1 GAGGGGDRGQ
11 GQADLEAGAGAAEG
25 GVTDDQLPVLG
36 AGQLAGNVEAEADP
50 AGPPGGAGVELG
62 EALEDALA
70 VGRLDPGAG
79 VLDGQHGQGAVA
91 GRLQADRAV
100 VGRVLGRVVEQV
112 AEHLEDGLGG
122 GPNGQDLPGDQ
133 RQLPARV
140 GDPGRGQGVA
150 GQGGRVDQRR

>member
-1 GAGGGGDRGQ
+1 MLHLPRDSERSPECAKGRDQVPAPAPNLPSGRRVRYRVRVGAGGGGDRGQ
-11 GQADLEAGAGAAEG
+11 GQAELEAGAGAAEG

-36 AGQLAGNVEAEADP
+36 AGQLAGNVEAGADP

-79 VLDGQHGQGAVA
+79 VLDGQHGPGAVA

-100 VGRVLGRVVEQV
+100 VRSE
-112 AEHLEDGLGG
+112 ED
-122 GPNGQDLPGDQ
+122 
-133 RQLPARV
+133 
-140 GDPGRGQGVA
+140 
-150 GQGGRVDQRR
+150 

>member
-1 GAGGGGDRGQ
+1 MRKRAGPGARTGAQSTVWTPRTLPGSGWGWGGGDRGQ
-11 GQADLEAGAGAAEG
+11 GQAELEAGAGAAEG

-79 VLDGQHGQGAVA
+79 VLDGQHGPGAVA

-100 VGRVLGRVVEQV
+100 VRSE
-112 AEHLEDGLGG
+112 ED
-122 GPNGQDLPGDQ
+122 
-133 RQLPARV
+133 
-140 GDPGRGQGVA
+140 
-150 GQGGRVDQRR
+150 